1 MKKWI
6 AMMLVALMA
15 FALAG
20 CEVIGNAG
28 ETAETDAGY
37 KLVEPGK
44 LLVALS
50 PDFAPM
56 EFVDTSK
63 EGQEQFVGFDVTLAN
78 FIADQLGLELEIRPM
93 AFDACQTAVQ
103 MKAVDMSIS
112 GYSKTEERAA
122 NFSLSDF
129 YYAGENETQQVII
142 VPAEKAGTYSA
153 AADFA
158 GLKVGAQIASLQ
170 ENLCNTQLEGVT
182 VELFK
187 DINDAVMAMQTG
199 KLDAVAVAYGN
210 GQAIIANNPNIGMS
224 GFEFEVDEEQS
235 NNVIML
241 NKDSVALTEK
251 VNEILAIAYENG
263 YYGQWY
269 ADAKALAGI
278 ETAADVS
285 FDAEGNAVG

>member
-6 AMMLVALMA
+6 ALMMVAVMA
-15 FALAG
+15 FAMGA
-20 CEVIGNAG
+20 CEVVDSAG
-28 ETAETDAGY
+28 EAAGEDAGY

-112 GYSKTEERAA
+112 GYSKTEQRAE

-129 YYAGENETQQVII
+129 YYAGDNETQQVII
-142 VPAEKAGTYSA
+142 VPADKAGTYTA
-153 AADFA
+153 AADFT
-158 GLKVGAQIASLQ
+158 GLKIGAQIASLQ

-224 GFEFEVDEEQS
+224 GFEFEVEEEQS

-269 ADAKALAGI
+269 EDAKALAGI
-278 ETAADVS
+278 ETAADIS
-285 FDAEGNAVG
+285 FDDQGNALG